1 MKRKAGATLQD
12 AQRLARAARWDG
24 AANRAYYAVYQALV
38 GEFEKRGL
46 RAAQFAPGDPR
57 YPEKWPHWLVVA
69 TCRAVGLSSREAELV
84 STAERLRVRADY
96 EEGAVNSVDVQDVLT
111 RIPSLFDGLGVRRG
125 SEGDAS

>member
-69 TCRAVGLSSREAELV
+69 NCRAVGLDGGEAELV
-84 STAERLRVRADY
+84 ARAQRLRVRADY
-96 EEGAVNSVDVQDVLT
+96 EARPVDSSEVRYLLA
-111 RIPSLFDGLGVRRG
+111 RIPALFDGLGVGRG
-125 SEGDAS
+125 TEGDAT